1 MASHDDHAQ
10 PYRSSEPKHAEHGL
24 AHVTPLRL
32 LVTILAILL
41 VLTVITVAVTQI
53 DLGGQWNLMVA
64 IVIATIKA
72 SLVVAYFMHLRWDRA
87 FNVLVFLSSV
97 AFLILFLSLALTDRR
112 EYQPTID
119 LLEQT
124 QQP

>member
-1 MASHDDHAQ
+1 MASHDG
-10 PYRSSEPKHAEHGL
+10 PYRANPTAHDEHGL
-24 AHVTPLRL
+24 AHVTPVRL
-32 LVTILAILL
+32 LVAILAILL
-41 VLTVITVAVTQI
+41 VLTVVTVAVTRI

-72 SLVVAYFMHLRWDRA
+72 SLVVTYFMHLRWDRT
-87 FNVLVFLSSV
+87 FNLLVLLSGV
-97 AFLILFLSLALTDRR
+97 AFVILFLGLSLTDRR
-112 EYQPTID
+112 EYQPAID